1 MSLPEGSKGGT
12 FLCPTC
18 RSPLT
23 ITIGG
28 PAPSQPS
35 PTQTTWQSLPP
46 PVKPSAQATQVGGQ
60 VWREA
65 TEQFVDAEQRRL
77 REDAKRYEGRNST
90 SFAGSS
96 SRPPRRQGSSSM
108 LSGCLVAGG
117 VIGGLAA
124 LAGIGIVVA
133 LMFFGGPT
141 ELSMEGYKVV
151 ANGSRKME
159 RSEGDRRTVAV
170 ENRFTKSGFLIVV
183 REFPMGVMVDLNGY
197 IENLRGVGLVTE
209 SRPIEKAGLIG
220 IRYRFRSS
228 SASSPPH
235 IGEIFSIGNKALIV
249 MYIPG
254 DEFLR
259 LQGRK
264 SRYSTEQQNK
274 VDDPE
279 DFFASFQ
286 KAN

>member
-12 FLCPTC
+12 FLCPSC

-28 PAPSQPS
+28 FTPPQPS
-35 PTQTTWQSLPP
+35 PSQATWQSLPP
-46 PVKPSAQATQVGGQ
+46 PVKPSTQAAQMGEQ

-77 REDAKRYEGRNST
+77 REESKRYEGR
-90 SFAGSS
+90 SS
-96 SRPPRRQGSSSM
+96 SRYAGTSYRPPRRQSSSSM

-117 VIGGLAA
+117 IIGGLAV

-141 ELSMEGYKVV
+141 ELALEGYKAV
-151 ANGSRKME
+151 ANGSRRQE

-183 REFPMGVMVDLNGY
+183 REFPVGVTVDLNGY
-197 IENLRGVGLVTE
+197 IENLRGVGAVTE
-209 SRPIEKAGLIG
+209 SSPIVKAGLSG

-235 IGEIFSIGNKALIV
+235 TGEIFSIGNKAIIV

-259 LQGRK
+259 LQGKK

-274 VDDPE
+274 VDAPE
-279 DFFASFQ
+279 DFFDSFQ
-286 KAN
+286 RAN

>member
-1 MSLPEGSKGGT
+1 
-12 FLCPTC
+12 
-18 RSPLT
+18 
-23 ITIGG
+23 
-28 PAPSQPS
+28 
-35 PTQTTWQSLPP
+35 
-46 PVKPSAQATQVGGQ
+46 
-60 VWREA
+60 
-65 TEQFVDAEQRRL
+65 
-77 REDAKRYEGRNST
+77 
-90 SFAGSS
+90 
-96 SRPPRRQGSSSM
+96 M

-117 VIGGLAA
+117 IIGGLAV

-141 ELSMEGYKVV
+141 ELAMEGYKVV

-197 IENLRGVGLVTE
+197 IENLRGVGVVTE
-209 SRPIEKAGLIG
+209 SSPIEKAGLRG

-259 LQGRK
+259 LQGKK

-274 VDDPE
+274 VDAPE
-279 DFFASFQ
+279 DFFDSFQ
-286 KAN
+286 KAS